1 MEMSTETS
9 KQEANKQIVVEH
21 FRLMSEARFLD
32 ALKDFAP
39 DAEWWVIGHGVHG
52 GSNSMQDLIAAYSG
66 PVPQYFPNGNP
77 INLTLLVA
85 EGDWVVAEGVGQ
97 GPVITGAGKPYQNQ
111 YVWLFKIV
119 DGKVRIFKEYF
130 DTLHAEERIF
140 GRKLVD
146 G

>member
-1 MEMSTETS
+1 M
-9 KQEANKQIVVEH
+9 ANLNKTIVVEH
-21 FRLMSEARFLD
+21 FQLMGEGRFLD

-52 GSNSMQDLIAAYSG
+52 GSHTMQDLIDAYSG
-66 PVPQYFPNGNP
+66 PVPTYFPKGNP
-77 INLTLLVA
+77 VDLTLLIA
-85 EGDWVVAEGVGQ
+85 EGDWVVAEGAGQ
-97 GPVITGAGKPYQNQ
+97 APIITGAGKPYQNQ

-119 DGKVRIFKEYF
+119 DGKVKIFKEYF

-146 G
+146 Q